1 MKTEVLNLDL
11 KRKVAPENDAGIGP
25 WKMIWLRFKA
35 NKLAIA
41 GTIVFAL
48 ILLLVIVG
56 PAFTPY
62 ERDAMDYSS
71 VNLPPSFEHL
81 CGTDSLGRDV
91 FTRILYGGRI
101 SLSVGVV
108 STSITIILAVII
120 GGASG
125 YFGGRIDNIL
135 QRIGEIVSSIPFLPL
150 MMTLSAVM
158 MGKIPEEKKMY
169 FIMALIG
176 FLSWPGLSRIIRA
189 EILTLK
195 EREFV
200 VAAKA
205 MGYSV
210 SRQIFIHL
218 IPNTVGY
225 IVVNAAFGMVGA
237 MLTEAGLSY
246 LGLGVTPPV
255 PTWGNLINA
264 ATDPYN
270 LQYRFWLWVIP
281 GIFLFLT
288 VLSINLI
295 GEGLRDAFDPK
306 EQG

>member
-1 MKTEVLNLDL
+1 MEAV
-11 KRKVAPENDAGIGP
+11 KVDTKAQGSPQNDAGIGP

-35 NKLAIA
+35 NKLAVA
-41 GTIVFAL
+41 GTIFLAL
-48 ILLLVIVG
+48 IILLVVVG
-56 PAFTPY
+56 PWFSPY
-62 ERDAMDYSS
+62 ERDAMDYTA
-71 VNLPPSFEHL
+71 VNLPPSLKHL
-81 CGTDSLGRDV
+81 CGTDHLGRDV

-101 SLSVGVV
+101 SLTVGVV
-108 STSITIILAVII
+108 STSITIVLAVIV
-120 GGASG
+120 GGLSG
-125 YFGGRIDNIL
+125 YFGGRIDNAL
-135 QRIGEIVSSIPFLPL
+135 QRFGEIISAIPFLPL
-150 MMTLSAVM
+150 MMTLSAVL
-158 MGKIPEEKKMY
+158 MGRVDQAYKMY

-176 FLSWPGLSRIIRA
+176 ILSWPGLSRIIRA

-210 SRQIFIHL
+210 NRQIFVHL

-270 LQYRFWLWVIP
+270 LQFRFWLWVIP

>member
-1 MKTEVLNLDL
+1 MEAV
-11 KRKVAPENDAGIGP
+11 KVDTKMQGSPQSDAGIGP

-35 NKLAIA
+35 NKLAVA
-41 GTIVFAL
+41 GTIFLAL
-48 ILLLVIVG
+48 IIVVVIVG
-56 PAFTPY
+56 PWFSPY
-62 ERDAMDYSS
+62 ERDAMDYTAA
-71 VNLPPSFEHL
+71 NLPPSLKHL
-81 CGTDSLGRDV
+81 CGTDHLGRDV

-108 STSITIILAVII
+108 STSITIILAIII
-120 GGASG
+120 GGLSG
-125 YFGGRIDNIL
+125 YFGGKIDNAL
-135 QRIGEIVSSIPFLPL
+135 QRFGEIISAIPFLPL

-158 MGKIPEEKKMY
+158 MGRIPEENKMY

-176 FLSWPGLSRIIRA
+176 ILSWPGLSRIIRA

-210 SRQIFIHL
+210 PRQIFIHL

>member
-35 NKLAIA
+35 NKLALA

-48 ILLLVIVG
+48 IVLLVIVG

-62 ERDAMDYSS
+62 ERDVMDYSS
-71 VNLPPSFEHL
+71 VNLPPSFQHL

-108 STSITIILAVII
+108 STSITIILAIII

-125 YFGGRIDNIL
+125 YFGGRVDNIL
-135 QRIGEIVSSIPFLPL
+135 QRIGEIISAIPFLPL

>member
-35 NKLAIA
+35 NKLALA

-62 ERDAMDYSS
+62 ERDVMDYSS

-101 SLSVGVV
+101 SLSVGLV

-125 YFGGRIDNIL
+125 YFGGRVDNIL
-135 QRIGEIVSSIPFLPL
+135 QRIGEIISAIPFLPL

>member
-1 MKTEVLNLDL
+1 
-11 KRKVAPENDAGIGP
+11 
-25 WKMIWLRFKA
+25 
-35 NKLAIA
+35 
-41 GTIVFAL
+41 
-48 ILLLVIVG
+48 
-56 PAFTPY
+56 
-62 ERDAMDYSS
+62 
-71 VNLPPSFEHL
+71 
-81 CGTDSLGRDV
+81 
-91 FTRILYGGRI
+91 
-101 SLSVGVV
+101 
-108 STSITIILAVII
+108 
-120 GGASG
+120 
-125 YFGGRIDNIL
+125 
-135 QRIGEIVSSIPFLPL
+135 
-150 MMTLSAVM
+150 
-158 MGKIPEEKKMY
+158 
-169 FIMALIG
+169 
-176 FLSWPGLSRIIRA
+176 
-189 EILTLK
+189 
-195 EREFV
+195 
-200 VAAKA
+200 
-205 MGYSV
+205 
-210 SRQIFIHL
+210 L